1 MNIFRVSYKLVLAGY
16 VISRYLIKAY
26 IILKSEK
33 DDVILLK
40 RISANVSVHC
50 ELLLKLLDFKLH
62 LKNMPSHEQHF
73 LTVGN
78 HVGFFEIFALA
89 SIRRNLYITS
99 VEMRDTPF
107 LGLLTKMGGCLYVE
121 RRDRSNIQNEMLKIR
136 EKLQQGFNVVL
147 YPEGTSSDGSQV
159 LPFKKTLMTAAAG
172 TGVPILPV
180 TVNFLKVNGEPM
192 SHKWR
197 DYVFWYGDMT
207 FFPAMLRALS
217 LRSVELELDF
227 AEPVYCH
234 SEEERK
240 VVVERVYS
248 EIVSRFKPI
257 PQMRRA

>member
-1 MNIFRVSYKLVLAGY
+1 MIIIRVTYKTIWAGY
-16 VISRYLIKAY
+16 LITRYLIRAY
-26 IILKSEK
+26 FILKTEK
-33 DDVILLK
+33 DEVIKLK

-62 LKNMPSHEQHF
+62 LKNMPSHDQHF

-99 VEMRDTPF
+99 VEMRDTLF
-107 LGLLTKMGGCLYVE
+107 LGWLAQMGGCLYVE

-136 EKLQQGFNVVL
+136 ERLQQGFNVVL
-147 YPEGTSSDGSQV
+147 YPEGTSSDGSLV

-197 DYVFWYGDMT
+197 DYVFWYGDLT

-217 LRSVELELDF
+217 LKSVELELDF
-227 AEPVYCH
+227 AEPLYCH
-234 SEEERK
+234 SEEERRVIAEK
-240 VVVERVYS
+240 VYS
-248 EIVSRFKPI
+248 EVLSRFKPI
-257 PQMRRA
+257 PRP